1 MARALRVVS
10 VLLGIGLWV
19 AGCVV
24 LTEGSHALG
33 AILILLGALA
43 VVVALVSDR
52 GEGIWETLSTW
63 LSQLPKRRVEPWQ
76 SVGTAPSA
84 GMLLLVHSDSATGA
98 RRAIARAS
106 LRQRATIA
114 RVRM

>member
-10 VLLGIGLWV
+10 VVLGIGLWI

-52 GEGIWETLSTW
+52 GEGISETVSTW
-63 LSQLPKRRVEPWQ
+63 LSQLP
-76 SVGTAPSA
+76 
-84 GMLLLVHSDSATGA
+84 
-98 RRAIARAS
+98 
-106 LRQRATIA
+106 
-114 RVRM
+114 